1 MRAYPH
7 PFIALLLPFASYAI
21 VGFAEGLSIPPHLS
35 SSSCG
40 PALGQSII
48 LIGNSNRRIL
58 CNRNS
63 NANDSCLASTSPLFS
78 SSVSI
83 STTSSTTNGD
93 ASDQEQTAPKPSRL
107 QFFRQNV
114 LPRLLFFTALFLSGY
129 RLGVNTGGSAI
140 IDSTTAT
147 VRRSTRRFPLLSSA
161 LIFFILRDLWRS
173 IPGWAKPRLLKRAVQ
188 DIGILFG
195 RSPAAAEEVSD
206 RSIDADD
213 ISDFG
218 NLGGKLSAVL
228 TVIKDKM
235 PKKDDGEL
243 SGLNL
248 QFAFLA
254 LLQLVR
260 QLKSRRAKARDDLY
274 AACGP
279 ELTAE
284 QLQPLQMGLEYAD
297 WAYDEDP
304 SGKPLKEL
312 LDEQGYALLK
322 HDKTAVPGAL
332 GHYVAISRDP
342 KNKTAL
348 IGVKGTSN
356 FEDLLVDMCGAAVP
370 YELDAPFVKDGMT
383 SFRAH
388 DGILLSSK
396 KLADDLQP
404 LIENLL
410 LPRGYKIQVVGHS
423 LGAASAA
430 TVAIFLRSRIDKLRN
445 DEEGNLLSVL
455 AFASPPNLDF
465 ASALACKSF
474 CTTIVNNV
482 DVIPRS
488 NIAPLLAS
496 IKVMKDINRRLE
508 AKGLSATDI
517 KSTAALVKKL
527 GEGNGGE
534 LIMTADELAESV
546 DASMTAVGLDDP
558 DHLYVP
564 GQVYLL
570 YDDWQEEVK
579 HESPTRPS
587 TGNKTDLDEAGDY
600 QYAADHA
607 VVTNGTATPLRS
619 IEWDGRLID
628 DHMAGAYRDSLS
640 NLARKYGSPESV
652 K

>member
-1 MRAYPH
+1 MSLALLLILLNASHVQTESLHFPITTIASAHIMRAYYL
-7 PFIALLLPFASYAI
+7 PFWVLLLPIVSYAI
-21 VGFAEGLSIPPHLS
+21 VGFAAGFSIPPHPS
-35 SSSCG
+35 PSCG
-40 PALGQSII
+40 PALCRSEITI
-48 LIGNSNRRIL
+48 IGNGNRRIL
-58 CNRNS
+58 CNRNF
-63 NANDSCLASTSPLFS
+63 NAKDSCLASTSPLFS
-78 SSVSI
+78 SSVPI
-83 STTSSTTNGD
+83 STISSPTND
-93 ASDQEQTAPKPSRL
+93 ETSDQEQPAAPKSGRL

-140 IDSTTAT
+140 IYSTTAT

-195 RSPAAAEEVSD
+195 RSPAAAEEISD
-206 RSIDADD
+206 KSIDADD

-235 PKKDDGEL
+235 PKKDDDGL

-248 QFAFLA
+248 QFSFLA

-284 QLQPLQMGLEYAD
+284 QLEPLTMGLEYAD

-332 GHYVAISRDP
+332 GHYVAISKDP

-370 YELDAPFVKDGMT
+370 YELDAPFVKDGPT
-383 SFRAH
+383 SIRAH

-396 KLADDLQP
+396 KLTEDLQP

-410 LPRGYKIQVVGHS
+410 LPQGYKIQIAGHS
-423 LGAASAA
+423 LGAAAA
-430 TVAIFLRSRIDKLRN
+430 A
-445 DEEGNLLSVL
+445 
-455 AFASPPNLDF
+455 
-465 ASALACKSF
+465 
-474 CTTIVNNV
+474 
-482 DVIPRS
+482 
-488 NIAPLLAS
+488 
-496 IKVMKDINRRLE
+496 M
-508 AKGLSATDI
+508 
-517 KSTAALVKKL
+517 
-527 GEGNGGE
+527 
-534 LIMTADELAESV
+534 
-546 DASMTAVGLDDP
+546 VGVFFFEISD
-558 DHLYVP
+558 
-564 GQVYLL
+564 
-570 YDDWQEEVK
+570 
-579 HESPTRPS
+579 R
-587 TGNKTDLDEAGDY
+587 
-600 QYAADHA
+600 
-607 VVTNGTATPLRS
+607 
-619 IEWDGRLID
+619 
-628 DHMAGAYRDSLS
+628 
-640 NLARKYGSPESV
+640 
-652 K
+652 

>member
-1 MRAYPH
+1 MAHIIMRGYFH
-7 PFIALLLPFASYAI
+7 HSWVLLLPVVSYAI
-21 VGFAEGLSIPPHLS
+21 VGFAEGLSVPPHLS
-35 SSSCG
+35 LLCG
-40 PALGQSII
+40 PGLGRSITI
-48 LIGNSNRRIL
+48 IGNNRRIIRDCNL
-58 CNRNS
+58 CDK
-63 NANDSCLASTSPLFS
+63 DSCRAFTSPLFS
-78 SSVSI
+78 SSVPI
-83 STTSSTTNGD
+83 STISSTTNGD
-93 ASDQEQTAPKPSRL
+93 TSDQEQTVPKSSLL
-107 QFFRQNV
+107 QFVRQNV

-129 RLGVNTGGSAI
+129 RLGVNTGGSVI

-147 VRRSTRRFPLLSSA
+147 VRSTTRRFPLLSSA

-195 RSPAAAEEVSD
+195 RSPAAAEDISD

-228 TVIKDKM
+228 AVVKDKM
-235 PKKDDGEL
+235 PKKDEGGL

-248 QFAFLA
+248 QLSFLA
-254 LLQLVR
+254 LLQLMR

-284 QLQPLQMGLEYAD
+284 QLEPLTMGLEYAD

-332 GHYVAISRDP
+332 GHYVAIAKDP
-342 KNKTAL
+342 KNKAAL
-348 IGVKGTSN
+348 IGVKGTSSL
-356 FEDLLVDMCGAAVP
+356 EDLLVDMCGAAVP
-370 YELDAPFVKDGMT
+370 YELDAPFVKDGPT
-383 SFRAH
+383 SIRAH
-388 DGILLSSK
+388 DGILLSSTR
-396 KLADDLQP
+396 LTDDLQS

-410 LPRGYKIQVVGHS
+410 LPQGYKIQIVGHS
-423 LGAASAA
+423 LGAAAA
-430 TVAIFLRSRIDKLRN
+430 ALVAVFLRSRIDKLRN
-445 DEEGNLLSVL
+445 DEEGKLLSVL
-455 AFASPPNLDF
+455 AFASPPSLDL
-465 ASALACKSF
+465 ASSLACERF
-474 CTTIVNNV
+474 CITVVNNV
-482 DVIPRS
+482 DLIPRS

-496 IKVMKDINRRLE
+496 IEVMNDINQRLE

-527 GEGNGGE
+527 GEGNDGE
-534 LIMTADELAESV
+534 LIMSADELAEAV

-558 DHLYVP
+558 DHLYVS
-564 GQVYLL
+564 GRVYLL

-579 HESPTRPS
+579 HESLTS
-587 TGNKTDLDEAGDY
+587 TGNTAVLEKVDEY
-600 QYAADHA
+600 QYAADNA
-607 VVTNGTATPLRS
+607 VVTNGTATPLRT

-628 DHMAGAYRDSLS
+628 DHMTIAYRKSLK
-640 NLARKYGSPESV
+640 NLAKKYASS
-652 K
+652 